1 MITSVKTTKVLL
13 LALVAVIATYFRV
26 VGLNWDEGTGLHP
39 DERFLNMTQSSIGWG
54 VPWSLYF
61 DTANSPLNPLNR
73 GTSFFVYGTLPL
85 FIVKGLMEL
94 VRPWQIHELHMI
106 GRWVSVFFD
115 IITVVAAAATARLL
129 AGYWGAVVTGI
140 LAASCVGLVQQA
152 HFGTVDSVATSFA
165 TLTLWALVRLSMVG
179 RWESWRAIRWSV
191 LVGILAGCAAASKA
205 PCGLVIGL
213 LPIALLIRAR
223 AIPVFLINGLVG
235 GFAVFLTFRIAHPYA
250 FEGPGF
256 FGVTLSA
263 RWLANLQEQL
273 HLGRASLGYPP
284 AVQWVERDGWF
295 AIENMF
301 RWGVGELGTL
311 LIATA
316 LIFGSAVAVRRREWR
331 VLMVAAWG
339 VLIFTYLAILS
350 PNRYL
355 RYQIPAYPAFFV
367 VVGWFVVEAA
377 RGWSNSARRV
387 VLLFAVFALAQTVI
401 WCFAFTRIYTREHPR
416 VAASRWLYS
425 NLPTGVSAKVA
436 VNNSQKL
443 APLITSKSLTLLPGV
458 PSRVPLSSPKNIY
471 AKGFQFNFFDQP
483 LEASATLS
491 ITFPALGET
500 IRSAPGQTEINFSN
514 PLRLEAGRQH
524 LVTVTL
530 DNSSIPMQLRR
541 VRIAHE
547 TPWDDS
553 LPIRMDGYD
562 PFGGLYEAG
571 STLELFFRD
580 SESKRDLI
588 VRALQD
594 SDYFVITSQRVWGSV
609 GRLANYYPMTQEFY
623 RALIGCPED
632 RLLAECFKTL
642 SVDNSQGKIGY
653 ELIKSFESHP
663 NLGSYQIRDE
673 DADES
678 FSVYDHPRVFIFKKT
693 PAFSAEKLQ
702 QLLSSKIPAPGS
714 LPPDP

>member
-1 MITSVKTTKVLL
+1 MNSISANKKFLPL
-13 LALVAVIATYFRV
+13 ILIAFVAIYFRAI
-26 VGLNWDEGTGLHP
+26 GLNWDEGTGLHP

-54 VPWSLYF
+54 IPWSLYF
-61 DTANSPLNPLNR
+61 DTANSPMNPLNR

-129 AGYWGAVVTGI
+129 AGYWGAVITGT
-140 LAASCVGLVQQA
+140 LAACCVGLVQQA
-152 HFGTVDSVATSFA
+152 HFGTVDSMATSFV
-165 TLTLWALVRLSMVG
+165 TLALWTLVRLSMVG
-179 RWESWRAIRWSV
+179 RWESWRAIRWCM
-191 LVGILAGCAAASKA
+191 LAGFFSGCAAATKA
-205 PCGLVIGL
+205 PCGLVLGL
-213 LPIALLIRAR
+213 LPVALLIRAR
-223 AIPVFLINGLVG
+223 SIPVFIFCGLVG
-235 GFAVFLTFRIAHPYA
+235 GLAAFLTFRIAHPYA

-256 FGVTLSA
+256 TGIDLSQ

-273 HLGRASLGYPP
+273 RLGRASLGYPP

-295 AIENMF
+295 AIANMF

-316 LIFGSAVAVRRREWR
+316 LIVGSVIAVRRREWR
-331 VLMVAAWG
+331 VLMVVLWG

-355 RYQIPAYPAFFV
+355 RYQLPAYPAFFV
-367 VVGWFVVEAA
+367 LVGWFVVEVTRSWSGAA
-377 RGWSNSARRV
+377 RRAILIFTV
-387 VLLFAVFALAQTVI
+387 AALAQTLI

-425 NLPTGVSAKVA
+425 NLSTGLNAKVV
-436 VNNSQKL
+436 VNNSHTVT
-443 APLITSKSLTLLPGV
+443 PFITPKSLTLLPGV
-458 PSRVPLSSPKNIY
+458 PSRLPLSSPKNIY
-471 AKGFQFNFFDQP
+471 ARGLQINFFDQP
-483 LEASATLS
+483 LESNATLS
-491 ITFPALGET
+491 VAIPALNET
-500 IRSAPGQTEINFSN
+500 IVTAPGRTDINFTT
-514 PLRLEAGRQH
+514 PVRFDAGRQQAA
-524 LVTVTL
+524 TITL
-530 DNSSIPMQLRR
+530 NNSNSPMQLRR

-571 STLELFFRD
+571 ANLELFFRD

-588 VRALQD
+588 VKALKEA
-594 SDYFVITSQRVWGSV
+594 DYFFITSQRVWGSV
-609 GRLANYYPMTQEFY
+609 GRLSNYYPMTQEFY
-623 RALIGCPED
+623 RALIGCPRE
-632 RLLAECFKTL
+632 RLLAECFKEL
-642 SVDNSQGKIGY
+642 SIESGSGQIGY
-653 ELIKSFESHP
+653 TLIKTFESYP
-663 NLGSYQIRDE
+663 NLGSYQIRDD

-678 FSVYDHPRVFIFKKT
+678 FSVYDHPRVFIFEKT
-693 PAFSAEKLQ
+693 GDFSPDKLER
-702 QLLSSKIPAPGS
+702 LLSQKIPAPGS